1 MAAALTRWP
10 APWVPPALVVLA
22 GGSLWASDFS
32 IVILAVVVAIW
43 LLEKR
48 DLSPFLH
55 LAPMVAGAGTIL
67 FLVAAKHTAPTHPNL
82 FSFSSLDGFL
92 VNLTRY
98 GNGLTELFFAPPY
111 ALLILSGG
119 LAAARLAV
127 LPASFSKRC
136 SQIGLLCVIASYLTL
151 VGSRWVELNK
161 GSMRYLDIVFF
172 CFVLTLLLAVS
183 AELNRKWKIVQYAL
197 LVGSVALHLASL
209 MPYVHSSP
217 SARDTLRPLLA
228 SSCTAFIGDY
238 WTTYLVAGMFP
249 DRFLATPHDDSSVRS
264 TRMRD
269 AVLAQKE
276 ICLIKKEGWS
286 NGLFH
291 RRIEPAT
298 AGTYTVSD
306 APAGFEPYGG
316 ASGALAFTPGRTYR
330 ARVYNGQ
337 HSEERWFTTATCQE
351 SEAPAIT
358 SIISRCEDMVPQ
370 ATIHFSGSPDDR
382 GGFFVDI
389 DQDREWSNGFFHRR
403 VEPATAGTYTVSDAP
418 AGFEPYGG
426 ASGTLTFTPGRT
438 YRAWVDN
445 GQHSEERWF
454 TTATCQE
461 SGAPAITS
469 IVSRC
474 EDMIP
479 QATIHFSGP
488 PDDRGGFFVDID
500 QEAIDPKTEWLEKF
514 PEEITQFGVVL
525 KKIDSPQR
533 YGKFSIC
540 RYAQ

>member
-1 MAAALTRWP
+1 
-10 APWVPPALVVLA
+10 
-22 GGSLWASDFS
+22 
-32 IVILAVVVAIW
+32 
-43 LLEKR
+43 
-48 DLSPFLH
+48 
-55 LAPMVAGAGTIL
+55 
-67 FLVAAKHTAPTHPNL
+67 
-82 FSFSSLDGFL
+82 
-92 VNLTRY
+92 
-98 GNGLTELFFAPPY
+98 LTELFFAPPY

-217 SARDTLRPLLA
+217 SARDTLRPLLT

-249 DRFLATPHDDSSVRS
+249 DRFLATPHEGSYVRS
-264 TRMRD
+264 ARMRD

-291 RRIEPAT
+291 RRVEPAT

-330 ARVYNGQ
+330 AR
-337 HSEERWFTTATCQE
+337 
-351 SEAPAIT
+351 
-358 SIISRCEDMVPQ
+358 
-370 ATIHFSGSPDDR
+370 
-382 GGFFVDI
+382 
-389 DQDREWSNGFFHRR
+389 
-403 VEPATAGTYTVSDAP
+403 
-418 AGFEPYGG
+418 
-426 ASGTLTFTPGRT
+426 
-438 YRAWVDN
+438 VDN